1 MPEIFRIFAHEIKN
15 NTIMKLTNL
24 SDEQII
30 ELGQNRSLEE
40 IKNMLSIVRESIR
53 QFFSRLLMDTSADNP
68 KQCRIIISTPE
79 DMGLSELLKP
89 TIIAMYQEPTDGVI
103 YFLFEGCSDYEE
115 FDNFDND
122 ALMQIMEEIEGE

>member
-1 MPEIFRIFAHEIKN
+1 
-15 NTIMKLTNL
+15 MKLTNL

-68 KQCRIIISTPE
+68 KQCRITISTPE

-115 FDNFDND
+115 FDNIDND
-122 ALMQIMEEIEGE
+122 ALMQIMEEIEEE

>member
-1 MPEIFRIFAHEIKN
+1 MSEIFRIFAHEIKN

-53 QFFSRLLMDTSADNP
+53 QFFSRLLMDTSVDNP

-89 TIIAMYQEPTDGVI
+89 TIIATK
-103 YFLFEGCSDYEE
+103 
-115 FDNFDND
+115 
-122 ALMQIMEEIEGE
+122 ALWKRN

>member
-1 MPEIFRIFAHEIKN
+1 MSEIFRIFAHEIKN

-30 ELGQNRSLEE
+30 ELGQNRSFEE

-53 QFFSRLLMDTSADNP
+53 QFFSRLLMDTNADNP
-68 KQCRIIISTPE
+68 KQCRITISTPE

-115 FDNFDND
+115 FDNLDND